1 MISPVLFTFQ
11 IILLT
16 LGFGVGYLLL
26 LRAQTQEPNLKSIG
40 EALGWT
46 LIVATVILEICSFPY
61 SLAIVTK
68 YSSTQYNRV
77 NNLTVPQGQYQQQNT
92 PDIMA
97 PNGPNATTT
106 DGNAEPDTQYEA
118 APIKNDTRRPGG
130 NQ

>member
-16 LGFGVGYLLL
+16 LGFSVGYLLL
-26 LRAQTQEPNLKSIG
+26 LRAQAQEPNLKTIG
-40 EALGWT
+40 VALGWT
-46 LIVATVILEICSFPY
+46 LIVATIILEICSFPY

-68 YSSTQYNRV
+68 YSATQYNRV
-77 NNLTVPQGQYQQQNT
+77 NNVTTPEGQYQQQNT

-106 DGNAEPDTQYEA
+106 DDNSESDTQYEA
-118 APIKNDTRRPGG
+118 APIKNDTRGPGAH
-130 NQ
+130 